1 MNRFTPLMLLL
12 FVSCSEPSA
21 DPGAY
26 ASVETIQAAC
36 SGGIAGTIR
45 VVTVHRDG
53 RVEYRL
59 RGVLAGWPGPDS
71 VTKAKANAWF
81 AALENARFFS
91 HQSPKREPVP
101 DGFYCGI
108 ALAGPQGA
116 HWIDTGIGTTPPEI
130 QHVFD
135 EVHSLAPKQ

>member
-1 MNRFTPLMLLL
+1 MNRFTCLTLLL
-12 FVSCSEPSA
+12 FASCAEPSA
-21 DPGAY
+21 NPGAY
-26 ASVETIQAAC
+26 ASVESIQAAC

-53 RVEYRL
+53 RVDYTL
-59 RGVLAGWPGPDS
+59 RGVLAGRPGPDS
-71 VTKAKANAWF
+71 VTRAKANAWF

-101 DGFYCGI
+101 DGFNCGI
-108 ALAGPQGA
+108 ALAGPQRA
-116 HWIDTGIGTTPPEI
+116 HWIDAGIATTPPEI

-135 EVHSLAPKQ
+135 DVHGLAPNQ